1 MQCRSNLVFTF
12 HCSTFVFPGKYS
24 ILRQSFALFFIT
36 LGSSLLY
43 KPANFQSHL
52 LTQTERHRHRQAGH
66 KNALGNISKQWQGFL
81 VVKKKVKKK
90 SSLVLPCSAHFL
102 FCCIMQRKSSFTT
115 STISSGLSKKRTVVS
130 LKGCSSQNHKHILAV
145 Q

>member
-1 MQCRSNLVFTF
+1 MRGSSALSIQPQEEGKALPGRLGTPVRNCGDAVQVRSPNLVFTF
-12 HCSTFVFPGKYS
+12 RSSTFVFPGKYS
-24 ILRQSFALFFIT
+24 ILRQSFAPFFIT

-81 VVKKKVKKK
+81 VVKKKSKKKK
-90 SSLVLPCSAHFL
+90 S
-102 FCCIMQRKSSFTT
+102 
-115 STISSGLSKKRTVVS
+115 LS
-130 LKGCSSQNHKHILAV
+130 CSSMQCPFFCFAV
-145 Q
+145 